1 MGGLGRRGRVH
12 GGHEAFFK
20 TKLIHD
26 HFDDGGQA
34 VGGARCVGDHGVL
47 ATIERLVVDFVHQG
61 GHFFGAL
68 GGRGNQDPLGAA
80 FVVLG
85 SVSECGE
92 EPGGLDDVIAAMVT
106 PRKIRRITFADASGF
121 LSVDREA
128 VGMGFDVAFE
138 HTVGGVVLQQIRQ
151 VV

>member
-1 MGGLGRRGRVH
+1 M
-12 GGHEAFFK
+12 
-20 TKLIHD
+20 
-26 HFDDGGQA
+26 
-34 VGGARCVGDHGVL
+34 L
-47 ATIERLVVDFVHQG
+47 ATVERLVDFVHQR

-106 PRKIRRITFADASGF
+106 PRKVHRITFADASGF

-151 VV
+151 VVEGTKSLTSATSNRRGGWLDVEQDGQCGQNVDTNTSGHGWTWVG